1 MATITLLQDIKDLF
15 DSLFKRIVR
24 LKSRELNST
33 LLHLSKTIEE
43 FTKARKKIKSKEKS
57 SE

>member
-1 MATITLLQDIKDLF
+1 MATTTLLQDIKDLL

-24 LKSRELNST
+24 LKSREFNST

-43 FTKARKKIKSKEKS
+43 FKKARKKIKQGEKQ
-57 SE
+57 